1 MSSASLS
8 NRVSLI
14 HGENRLE
21 IGERVRTIRGE
32 LDPTGFS
39 TSVFENARDSVA
51 EVAAAA
57 GSPGFFGAVR
67 LVIAH
72 GLVSGAGAS
81 ASRRGRRKQADA
93 AEDRLGFL
101 AHVPEGVCVLLVEGT
116 VSAADERSLRSL
128 AGTLHVERFDV
139 PRGRELASWVAER
152 VRRYGAAID
161 SRTAT
166 GLVEALFPGT
176 WRAQAR
182 RDDVPPDLFRLD
194 SEIAKLSAAAGSGGE
209 VTAEIVAALVPEASF
224 LSIWGLSN
232 AIAEQDANGAV
243 RELESAM
250 TNAQAPEAIL
260 GQLTAQF
267 ETFAVLVAGQTRS
280 VDLLAVMSGLSEG
293 RLRQAARAAR
303 QLRREDLSWAMA
315 EIRRVDFGTKQGL
328 LEARETLP
336 ALVVDLASRRAR
348 G

>member
-1 MSSASLS
+1 MTLVGLSS
-8 NRVSLI
+8 RVILI
-14 HGENRLE
+14 HGENRLAIE
-21 IGERVRTIRGE
+21 ERTRVIRGE

-39 TSVFENARDSVA
+39 TSVFENARDSIA

-72 GLVSGAGAS
+72 DLVSGAGAGL
-81 ASRRGRRKQADA
+81 RGRRKQAGS

-101 AHVPEGVCVLLVEGT
+101 ANVPEGVFVLLIEGT
-116 VSAADERSLRSL
+116 VSAADERNLKSR
-128 AGTLHVERFDV
+128 ADKLHVERFDV
-139 PRGRELASWVAER
+139 PRGRDLVSWVVER
-152 VRRYGAAID
+152 ARQYGADID
-161 SRTAT
+161 TRTAT

-194 SEIAKLSAAAGSGGE
+194 RELAKLSASAGSGGE
-209 VTAEIVAALVPEASF
+209 ITAETVAELVPEASF
-224 LSIWGLSN
+224 LSMWGLSN
-232 AIAEQDANGAV
+232 AIADQDPSGAV
-243 RELESAM
+243 RELESALN
-250 TNAQAPEAIL
+250 NAQAPEAIL

-267 ETFAVLVAGQTRS
+267 ETFAILVAGQTRS
-280 VDLLAVMSGLSEG
+280 LDSLATTSGLSEG

-303 QLRREDLSWAMA
+303 QFRREDLSWALG

-328 LEARETLP
+328 LESREALP
-336 ALVVDLASRRAR
+336 ALVADLASRRAR
-348 G
+348 S